1 MGTAFSFDV
10 RDPVTLAV
18 RRALAE
24 SVAWLHHVDEV
35 FSTYRPDSVIS
46 RLGRG
51 ELPRQRCG
59 PEVAEVLRLC
69 EAAERASGG
78 WFSHTA
84 GDRLDPSGLVK
95 GWAVDRASDL
105 LHEAGAHRTC
115 VNGGGDIRLRGEPA
129 PGMPWRIGIADP
141 LRPGR
146 LVAVV
151 TGRDCAVATS
161 GTAER
166 GHHVLDPHT
175 GKAATGLLS
184 LTLTGPDLTL
194 TDAYATAAFAMGDA
208 ARAWTTSLSG
218 HQALAMT
225 RAGHV
230 WRTPGFPGPPVIST
244 DRESD
249 RTTGPASLPRSYP

>member
-1 MGTAFSFDV
+1 MGTVFSFDV
-10 RDPVTLAV
+10 RDPVTPAV

-51 ELPRQRCG
+51 EMPRRRCG

-69 EAAERASGG
+69 EEAERASGG
-78 WFSHTA
+78 WFSPTA
-84 GDRLDPSGLVK
+84 GGRLDPSGLVK

-105 LHEAGAHRTC
+105 LYEAGAHRTC
-115 VNGGGDIRLRGEPA
+115 VNGGGDVRLRGEPA
-129 PGMPWRIGIADP
+129 PGVPWRIGIADP
-141 LRPGR
+141 SRPGW
-146 LVAVV
+146 LMAVV

-175 GKAATGLLS
+175 GEAATDLLS
-184 LTLTGPDLTL
+184 LTLTGPGLTL
-194 TDAYATAAFAMGDA
+194 TDACATAAFAMGDA
-208 ARAWTTSLSG
+208 ARAWTTSLPG
-218 HQALAMT
+218 HEALAMT
-225 RAGHV
+225 GTGHV
-230 WRTPGFPGPPVIST
+230 WRTPGFPGGQVTGPG
-244 DRESD
+244 RESG
-249 RTTGPASLPRSYP
+249 RTPGPASPPRSYT